1 MGFNVIISVIQA
13 EIFPLNVRAIAM
25 TSLNILG
32 GFMGFLV
39 PKCYQKIKH
48 GLGLYGAFWFFSCVA
63 VFGAIFS
70 YVMVPET
77 KGKSLREIQDL
88 LQIGTIDVPKLAVDE
103 VKVEES
109 IELMEKKEN
118 DLK

>member
-25 TSLNILG
+25 TCLNILG

-39 PKCYQKIKH
+39 PKCYQKIKNS
-48 GLGLYGAFWFFSCVA
+48 LGLYGAFWFFSCVA

-70 YVMVPET
+70 YFMVPET

-88 LQIGTIDVPKLAVDE
+88 LQIGATDVSDVVVND

-109 IELMEKKEN
+109 IELMEKKED